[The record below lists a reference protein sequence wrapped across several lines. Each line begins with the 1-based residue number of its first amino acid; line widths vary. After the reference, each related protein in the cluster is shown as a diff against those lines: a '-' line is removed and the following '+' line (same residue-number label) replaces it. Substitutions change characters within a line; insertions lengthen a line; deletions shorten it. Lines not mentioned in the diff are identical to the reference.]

1 MEINHILSAR
11 PLGVGFA
18 GVDCPYAPLSNEGAE
33 VEGFFLLFFA
43 VFFLSLDELNIHQ
56 ASSGL

>member
-1 MEINHILSAR
+1 MEINHILSVR

-33 VEGFFLLFFA
+33 VEGFFFIIFCCL
-43 VFFLSLDELNIHQ
+43 FLSLDELNIHQ

>member
-43 VFFLSLDELNIHQ
+43 VFFCLWMN
-56 ASSGL
+56 